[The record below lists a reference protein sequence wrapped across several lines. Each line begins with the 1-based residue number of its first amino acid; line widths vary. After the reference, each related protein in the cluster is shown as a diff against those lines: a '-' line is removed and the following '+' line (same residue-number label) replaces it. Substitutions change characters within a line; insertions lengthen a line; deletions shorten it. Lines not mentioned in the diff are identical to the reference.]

1 LGVVAGDR
9 VATLGWNHHQHLEA
23 YYAISGMGAICHT
36 INPRLFP
43 EQIAGIIQHAE
54 DRVLLVDA
62 LFLPLVDALKSALGN
77 VQHIIVMDESVAP
90 WPSTALVLL
99 EYEALLSAQSSD
111 FKWPQMDEE
120 TAAALCYTSG
130 TTGKPKGVLY
140 SHRSTVLHAWGVALP
155 DTLGLS
161 ATDSVLPVVP
171 LFHANAWGLP
181 YVTALVGA
189 KLVLPGPHLDG
200 DSLTRLMDAEGV
212 TVTAGVPTVWHNLM
226 LHLQTHG
233 LRLKHLQRL
242 AVGGA
247 ACPPHI
253 IRYFETEQNVR
264 VLPGWGMTE
273 TSPVAAINQ
282 PKAAQT
288 GLVGEERL
296 TQLNRSGRPLFGV
309 EMRIVDETGM
319 PLPHDGLTFGHL
331 QVKGPWVCSAYYR
344 ESESPLV
351 DGWFPT
357 GDVALIDA
365 QGFMQITDRA
375 KDMIKSGGEWIS
387 SMALEQAAGSHPE
400 VLEAAVVAALHPQ
413 WGERPLLLVVLKPG
427 AQVSAEIL
435 REHLA
440 TRVAKWWLP
449 DDILFQDSLPHTAT
463 GKLQKTA
470 LREAWQ
476 HHLTQ
481 ALKTDP

>member
-1 LGVVAGDR
+1 MLGLMMHRPLLISSLIEHADQYHGEAEVVSCGAQRTITRSSWRNTHQRSKQLAQALAQLGVVAGDR

-212 TVTAGVPTVWHNLM
+212 TVT
-226 LHLQTHG
+226 
-233 LRLKHLQRL
+233 
-242 AVGGA
+242 GGA
-247 ACPPHI
+247 H
-253 IRYFETEQNVR
+253 
-264 VLPGWGMTE
+264 G
-273 TSPVAAINQ
+273 VA
-282 PKAAQT
+282 
-288 GLVGEERL
+288 
-296 TQLNRSGRPLFGV
+296 
-309 EMRIVDETGM
+309 
-319 PLPHDGLTFGHL
+319 
-331 QVKGPWVCSAYYR
+331 
-344 ESESPLV
+344 
-351 DGWFPT
+351 
-357 GDVALIDA
+357 
-365 QGFMQITDRA
+365 
-375 KDMIKSGGEWIS
+375 
-387 SMALEQAAGSHPE
+387 
-400 VLEAAVVAALHPQ
+400 
-413 WGERPLLLVVLKPG
+413 
-427 AQVSAEIL
+427 
-435 REHLA
+435 
-440 TRVAKWWLP
+440 
-449 DDILFQDSLPHTAT
+449 
-463 GKLQKTA
+463 
-470 LREAWQ
+470 
-476 HHLTQ
+476 
-481 ALKTDP
+481 